1 MYTGLLFFHF
11 IGLALGVGTGFATLV
26 LGLATR
32 DLSPTDRAAFMLRAS
47 AVGKNGSI
55 GLALLI
61 VTGVGMMVMRGVPET
76 LAWGGGAFHA
86 KLGLVVLFSLLFGVL
101 QSLVAKAKREGGGPA
116 LMKIPRVSRV
126 LLAISLAIVACA
138 VVAFH

>member
-1 MYTGLLFFHF
+1 MYTVLLFFHF

-32 DLSPTDRAAFMLRAS
+32 DLSPPDRTTFMLRAS
-47 AVGKNGSI
+47 TVGKNGSV
-55 GLALLI
+55 GLLLLI
-61 VTGVGMMVMRGVPET
+61 VTGLGLMAVRGVPET

-86 KLGLVVLFSLLFGVL
+86 KLGLVVVFSLLFGFL
-101 QSLVAKAKREGGGPA
+101 QSLVAKAKRDGGGPA
-116 LMKIPRVSRV
+116 MTKIPTVSRIM
-126 LLAISLAIVACA
+126 LAMSIAIVACA